1 MTTAL
6 LAWIWTPLLL
16 LGVSLGWGLLTDAVL
31 RTKLPPALL
40 APAGLAVVVVVA
52 SLGFRLKVPVL
63 VFVAL
68 AAGALLGL
76 VLGRGRLRRGAWDGH
91 GLIAAGGVYALY
103 MAPIVF
109 SGEATWAGYNFVN
122 DTASN
127 FVLADVIENHGVA
140 SPGADSGTAANA
152 ANLLNSGYPLGA
164 FSLLAGLRPLTGT
177 PLEAIYQPVMAMV
190 AGLGA
195 MSLTEI
201 GRRAGLLAPGA
212 ALVAT
217 LAFGGVLLYRYVL
230 HGAIKEV
237 LLVALLSTAVALAG
251 VVVARRLAVRAVI
264 PVAVTALATI
274 LVFSAAAGAYVLAL
288 CLATIAVVALAPD
301 RPSWSKVGRLL
312 AVGAGVLLLV
322 LLPVLGSTLDFVA
335 VIDRVFSA
343 ADGVSEGAMGQLL
356 RPLPVTEAAGVWVA
370 RDYRLPPDSLKSLNT
385 LLVACS
391 IAAAAA
397 GVVTAVRTR
406 AFGPLVLL
414 ATVALPALAL
424 TPLASTYIDGKLLV
438 VLTPAVVFLGLFA
451 AVSAIQSAGRAW
463 KVVGAVALLAVAGG
477 VLVSDLYGY
486 REARNAPSDR
496 VEAMQDVAAHVP
508 DRGLYLFNEWEEFG
522 KFFMRSARVN
532 PASEVE
538 SPRLLRLR
546 VDRGLP
552 ADLPRTS
559 PRREPRFG
567 RWFDLDEQTP
577 PFLGRFA
584 GIIKRR
590 SPAASRPPAS
600 YRLTYSN
607 RYYELWRRDRPVRV
621 RGHMPLQGRDRA
633 TAVPSCARVRRLAG
647 GARPGDRVVAAQPAR
662 VARLS
667 PLTVALPGAWRPGQ
681 EPAGPDGSVIPYGP
695 GTLRGAVTAG
705 GEQRVWIKA
714 SGGRA
719 VRVRVDGRSV
729 GSVREINTP
738 GQWLEVGRLRLAP
751 SRRPHSIEITRG
763 GATLRPD
770 DAQRGF
776 VGPVALQRAA
786 PARLVSV
793 APRRAGRLCGRGWDW
808 IELVAPQ
815 R

>member
-1 MTTAL
+1 MTAL

-16 LGVSLGWGLLTDAVL
+16 LGLSLGWGLLADVAL
-31 RTKLPPALL
+31 RTRLPPALL
-40 APAGLAVVVVVA
+40 APAGLALIIVVA
-52 SLGFRLKVPVL
+52 SLGFRLRLPTL

-68 AAGALLGL
+68 VAGALAGL
-76 VLGRGRLRRGAWDGH
+76 VAGRERLRRGPWH
-91 GLIAAGGVYALY
+91 LPGLVAAGSVYALY

-109 SGEATWAGYNFVN
+109 SGEPTWAGYNFVN

-127 FVLADVIENHGVA
+127 FVLADVIEHNGVA
-140 SPGADSGTAANA
+140 APGGGSGTAANA

-164 FSLLAGLRPLTGT
+164 FSLLAGLRPLTGA
-177 PLEAIYQPVMAMV
+177 PLEAVYQPVMAMV

-201 GRRAGLLAPGA
+201 GRRAGLRAPGA
-212 ALVAT
+212 ALAAT
-217 LAFGGVLLYRYVL
+217 LAMGGVLLYRYVL

-237 LLVALLSTAVALAG
+237 LLVVLLSTAVALAG
-251 VVVARRLAVRAVI
+251 VVVDRRLAVRSVI
-264 PVAVTALATI
+264 PVAVTALAAI

-288 CLATIAVVALAPD
+288 GVATAAMVALAPD
-301 RPSWSKVGRLL
+301 RPSWSEVGRLL
-312 AVGAGVLLLV
+312 AVGVGVLVLV

-343 ADGVSEGAMGQLL
+343 SDGLSEGALGQLL

-370 RDYRLPPDSLKSLNT
+370 RDYRLPPDSQNNLNT
-385 LLVACS
+385 LLVVCS
-391 IAAAAA
+391 ITAAAA
-397 GVVTAVRTR
+397 GAVVAVRR
-406 AFGPLVLL
+406 RVFGPLLLL
-414 ATVALPALAL
+414 ATVVLPALAL
-424 TPLASTYIDGKLLV
+424 TPLASSYIDAKLLV
-438 VLTPAVVFLGLFA
+438 VVTPAVVFLGLFA
-451 AVSAIQSAGRAW
+451 AVTGLQSARKAW
-463 KVVGAVALLAVAGG
+463 KAVGAVALLAVAGG
-477 VLVSDLYGY
+477 VLLSDLYGY
-486 REARNAPSDR
+486 REARNAPADR
-496 VEAMQDVAAHVP
+496 VEAMRDVAAHVP

-552 ADLPRTS
+552 ANLPRTS

-567 RWFDLDEQTP
+567 RWFDLDAQTP

-584 GIIKRR
+584 GIIMRR

-600 YRLTYSN
+600 YRLAYRN
-607 RYYELWRRDRPVRV
+607 RYYELWLRDRPVRV
-621 RGHMPLQGRDRA
+621 RGHLPLQGRDRA
-633 TAVPSCARVRRLAG
+633 TALPSCARVRSLART
-647 GARPGDRVVAAQPAR
+647 ARPGDRLVAARPAR

-667 PLTVALPGAWRPGQ
+667 PLTVARPRAWRPGQ
-681 EPAGPDGSVIPYGP
+681 EPAGPEGSVIPYGP
-695 GTLRGAVTAG
+695 GSLRGALTAG

-719 VRVRVDGRSV
+719 VRVLVDGRSV

-738 GQWLEVGRLRLAP
+738 GQWLEVGRVRLP
-751 SRRPHSIEITRG
+751 PGRRAHSIEVMRG

-786 PARLVSV
+786 PGRLVSV
-793 APRRAGRLCGRGWDW
+793 APRRSERLCGRSWDW
-808 IELVAPQ
+808 IELVAP
-815 R
+815 RR